1 MSESRIY
8 TKLGDDGSTGLNEA
22 LTPDGLNTATSELSV
37 TETIDRMVSIVEQ
50 QGWHLFAR
58 IDHAEQARK
67 KGLALRP
74 TELILFGNPEIGTLL
89 MQDRQLA
96 AIDLP
101 MKVLVWQDEQG
112 QVRIAY
118 NSTEWLQQRHGLTDG
133 ATLRAIAEVLAKV
146 CAGAQ
151 TREGD

>member
-1 MSESRIY
+1 MH
-8 TKLGDDGSTGLNEA
+8 
-22 LTPDGLNTATSELSV
+22 GLNTTTSEFPV
-37 TETIDRMVSIVEQ
+37 KETIDRMVSVIEE

-58 IDHAEQARK
+58 IDHAEHARK

-89 MQDRQLA
+89 MQERQLA

-101 MKVLVWQDEQG
+101 MKLLTWEDGQG

-118 NSTEWLQQRHGLTDG
+118 NSMQWLRQRHGLTDEM
-133 ATLRAIAEVLAKV
+133 TLRTIDEVLAKV
-146 CAGAQ
+146 CACVQGN
-151 TREGD
+151 

>member
-1 MSESRIY
+1 MTESIVN
-8 TKLGDDGSTGLNEA
+8 GLV
-22 LTPDGLNTATSELSV
+22 TTTSKFPV
-37 TETIDRMVSIVEQ
+37 KQIIDRMVSTIEA

-58 IDHAEQARK
+58 IDHAAHARK
-67 KGLALRP
+67 KGLELRP

-101 MKVLVWQDEQG
+101 MKMLVWEDERG

-118 NSTEWLQQRHGLTDG
+118 NSMQWLKQRHGLTDE
-133 ATLRAIAEVLAKV
+133 ATLQVIGEVLAKV
-146 CAGAQ
+146 CASAQ
-151 TREGD
+151 TQ

>member
-1 MSESRIY
+1 M
-8 TKLGDDGSTGLNEA
+8 N
-22 LTPDGLNTATSELSV
+22 GLNTAASV
-37 TETIDRMVSIVEQ
+37 FPVKETIERILAIIEA

-58 IDHAEQARK
+58 IDHAELAHK

-74 TELILFGNPEIGTLL
+74 TELILFGNPEIGTRL

-101 MKVLVWQDEQG
+101 IKVLVWEDEQG

-118 NSTEWLQQRHGLTDG
+118 NDMQWLKQRHGLTDT
-133 ATLRAIAEVLAKV
+133 ATLRVIEEVLTKV
-146 CAGAQ
+146 CAAQ
-151 TREGD
+151 TREGS

>member
-1 MSESRIY
+1 MN
-8 TKLGDDGSTGLNEA
+8 GLNI
-22 LTPDGLNTATSELSV
+22 ATSEFAV
-37 TETIDRMVSIVEQ
+37 KETIDRIVSVIEE

-67 KGLALRP
+67 KGLTLRP

-101 MKVLVWQDEQG
+101 MKALAWEDEQG
-112 QVRIAY
+112 QVRIAH
-118 NSTEWLQQRHGLTDG
+118 NSLQWLKQRHGLSDA
-133 ATLRAIAEVLAKV
+133 ATLRVIEEVLAKV
-146 CAGAQ
+146 CASAQ
-151 TREGD
+151 TRGSILV